1 MNAGYWYTSIYVQT
15 ITFYYALYSKSV
27 SFIPSVQITNSA
39 DLWTSFF
46 ILSRTGRK
54 RYHVKVSRLKSW
66 PATSYYSSSLRD
78 YSVVLVHK
86 IVEKTSK
93 SSGSSSRQFYRQ
105 FFHRPHLRLVEFF
118 KSSCLYFI
126 DYDSILLHEHISLI
140 ITQISCLLLNWQ
152 RIIDSF

>member
-1 MNAGYWYTSIYVQT
+1 MLDIDMHQSTYKQLPF
-15 ITFYYALYSKSV
+15 ITHYILNQFL
-27 SFIPSVQITNSA
+27 SFPAYKLQIQQICEHH
-39 DLWTSFF
+39 FF

-66 PATSYYSSSLRD
+66 PATSYYSWSLRD

-105 FFHRPHLRLVEFF
+105 FFHRPHLRLVDFF

-126 DYDSILLHEHISLI
+126 DYDSILLHEHISLT